1 MHSDEMTTALAML
14 ERALNRLSDTQV
26 RLASAMEAASLD
38 AQAHLAKFEQVVLIE
53 TAPDAHGAEL

>member
-26 RLASAMEAASLD
+26 QLASAIEAASLD
-38 AQAHLAKFEQVVLIE
+38 AHAQLAKFEQVVLIE
-53 TAPDAHGAEL
+53 TAPDAHGADL

>member
-26 RLASAMEAASLD
+26 QLAEAMETAGADAHARLAAFDREVVQPTTRD
-38 AQAHLAKFEQVVLIE
+38 A
-53 TAPDAHGAEL
+53 GNAEL